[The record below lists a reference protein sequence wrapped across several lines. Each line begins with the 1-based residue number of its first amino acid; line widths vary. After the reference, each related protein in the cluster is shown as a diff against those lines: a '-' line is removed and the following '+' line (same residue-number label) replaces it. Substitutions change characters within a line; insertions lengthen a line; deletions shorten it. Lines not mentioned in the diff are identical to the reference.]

1 MLRGGGRPVGYLAWM
16 RRLNP
21 ASMLLVCGSLVFVG
35 CGSDA
40 KSAADPS
47 VAATA
52 APGATAGAASS
63 ETTPAAATGN
73 CGADV
78 VANVTAQETSEAI
91 TEIKIIGGCSL
102 LNITTSLADDGIKA
116 ALDICDNAAKVAYVG
131 NVSGIS
137 VQASSGKEVALG
149 IKDSPCIGAP

>member
-1 MLRGGGRPVGYLAWM
+1 MLRGGGRPVGYLARM

-47 VAATA
+47 V
-52 APGATAGAASS
+52 AASS